1 MTKPTIDKAVRATVF
16 AWGEDR
22 LGITY
27 EFADGHR
34 EAQAVGDDDWL
45 VMTRLERY
53 GALTYRDDI
62 AKQLADKVRALKH
75 ASLNG
80 GHRPE

>member
-1 MTKPTIDKAVRATVF
+1 MTAPPVRATVF
-16 AWGEDR
+16 SWGEDR

-27 EFADGHR
+27 EFADGRR

-53 GALTYRDDI
+53 GALTYRDDS
-62 AKQLADKVRALKH
+62 AKQLADKLRALR
-75 ASLNG
+75 ARSLN
-80 GHRPE
+80 